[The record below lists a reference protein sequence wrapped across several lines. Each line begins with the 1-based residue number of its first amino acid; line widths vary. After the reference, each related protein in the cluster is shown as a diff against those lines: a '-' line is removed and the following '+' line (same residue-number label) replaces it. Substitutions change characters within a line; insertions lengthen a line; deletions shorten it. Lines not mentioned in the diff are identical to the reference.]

1 MDKKI
6 VIATIGSLG
15 DLHPFIATA
24 KALKNLGHT
33 PVMAVP
39 KNYVEKV
46 LNAGLEAHPVFP
58 GFDELSKKMGM
69 SEEGFVK
76 RLMADIDFMFG
87 KVVLP
92 TLGESTTKL
101 DIICENADAIF
112 GSPFAFAGDIIA
124 EKRAVPFIAGV
135 LQPGLNLSAYDPIYS
150 PQARVLKIAPK
161 SNIGVNWNKAWIKLI
176 KFASRAKYGGPIN
189 KVRGAH
195 GLQPSKSSP
204 FLNPDKV
211 TLIVSMYSDVLGGVQ
226 PDYYPNTH
234 ITGFPVFDSHDGA
247 PEKLDAELEAFLD
260 NGPPPLIFTL
270 GSLAVHAANDFYELS
285 QRLTL
290 DLSQRA
296 ILLTG
301 KDIGLPLSENIVVR
315 SYLPHSQ
322 VFPRCT
328 VLIHHG
334 GIGTTGQALIAG
346 RPQLVVPHLGD
357 QWDNGARIE
366 RLGVGHMLD
375 ARKYTYP
382 LTKEKIETLLNNQA
396 IIKKAK
402 KIGKNIKDKNGA
414 ENAASLISETI
425 SSLNS

>member
-1 MDKKI
+1 MSGFKNGDDFDGCKPCAPRTLLIGPPYFAREANLISFIQALFQFTPILDFGAIFKTR
-6 VIATIGSLG
+6 ACGEYIGS
-15 DLHPFIATA
+15 
-24 KALKNLGHT
+24 
-33 PVMAVP
+33 
-39 KNYVEKV
+39 Y
-46 LNAGLEAHPVFP
+46 
-58 GFDELSKKMGM
+58 
-69 SEEGFVK
+69 
-76 RLMADIDFMFG
+76 
-87 KVVLP
+87 
-92 TLGESTTKL
+92 
-101 DIICENADAIF
+101 
-112 GSPFAFAGDIIA
+112 
-124 EKRAVPFIAGV
+124 
-135 LQPGLNLSAYDPIYS
+135 
-150 PQARVLKIAPK
+150 
-161 SNIGVNWNKAWIKLI
+161 
-176 KFASRAKYGGPIN
+176 
-189 KVRGAH
+189 
-195 GLQPSKSSP
+195 
-204 FLNPDKV
+204 
-211 TLIVSMYSDVLGGVQ
+211 
-226 PDYYPNTH
+226 
-234 ITGFPVFDSHDGA
+234 
-247 PEKLDAELEAFLD
+247 

-382 LTKEKIETLLNNQA
+382 LAKEKIETLLNNQA